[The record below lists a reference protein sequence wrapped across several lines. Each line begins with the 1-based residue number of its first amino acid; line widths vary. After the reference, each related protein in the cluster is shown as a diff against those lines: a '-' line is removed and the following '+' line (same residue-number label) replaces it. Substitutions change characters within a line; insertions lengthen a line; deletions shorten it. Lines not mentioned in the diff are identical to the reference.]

1 MLRMNHLI
9 FPCTKGLYVFPAS
22 HVNFRFLT
30 VCVPESSCWRR
41 QNTEQK
47 AIFLLVLSAPTF
59 LNQLGEADSLT
70 VFNNGE
76 KNEKILKVALP
87 PEWLS
92 GERNSTAMQF
102 IVTKLAAPGCYFKG
116 KKKPSKT
123 NK

>member
-1 MLRMNHLI
+1 ML
-9 FPCTKGLYVFPAS
+9 PVFIS
-22 HVNFRFLT
+22 RELL
-30 VCVPESSCWRR
+30 VCVWTSGSSSNAESGCWRR
-41 QNTEQK
+41 QKAEQK
-47 AIFLLVLSAPTF
+47 AIFLLVLSALTF

-102 IVTKLAAPGCYFKG
+102 IVTKLAAPGLLLQSR
-116 KKKPSKT
+116 KKP
-123 NK
+123 